1 MHEPPSGSGCADTE
15 TKGEDPSPQ
24 ACSFSRAPRKDGSQR
39 TKARSSTNAPSS
51 STSSE
56 QTCTHHARPHA
67 DRARQFMPFA
77 ALKGYY
83 ELVRQQERVGQP
95 RHQPTEEEAT
105 ELSTQLNALRKGS
118 LVRITYYNRDA
129 YATIYGTVERLDKTL
144 RTLRVATTDIPFDDI
159 LRIEPG

>member
-1 MHEPPSGSGCADTE
+1 
-15 TKGEDPSPQ
+15 
-24 ACSFSRAPRKDGSQR
+24 
-39 TKARSSTNAPSS
+39 
-51 STSSE
+51 
-56 QTCTHHARPHA
+56 
-67 DRARQFMPFA
+67 MPFA

-118 LVRITYYNRDA
+118 LVRITYYNRDT

>member
-1 MHEPPSGSGCADTE
+1 
-15 TKGEDPSPQ
+15 
-24 ACSFSRAPRKDGSQR
+24 
-39 TKARSSTNAPSS
+39 
-51 STSSE
+51 
-56 QTCTHHARPHA
+56 
-67 DRARQFMPFA
+67 MPFA